1 MPRFHVTVR
10 TPDGALRLDEQ
21 EASSRFEVAH
31 RLRREGVTVV
41 RVAEADALTIG
52 RPSRRALVVFT
63 RQCTVML
70 AAGLP
75 LTEVLQRMAQQPARP
90 AIGTVAQRLQ
100 HAVESGASLSH
111 AMASERRV
119 FSPMYVAM
127 VGAGEQSGALISV
140 MERLAHWLEQRDAVQ
155 RRVLGALLYP
165 AVVVVTA
172 IAAVVVLLWTVVPTF
187 DAMLADAGV
196 SLPTATRWVV
206 HVSALVREHGTL
218 AAATLVATGLM
229 IAFDMR
235 SDAGRQR
242 RDRALYAVPVAGPL
256 LRQAS
261 VARSARTLAMLL
273 TAGVGVLS
281 ALDLTSRA
289 AGAGVMS
296 AALREVQRRVAA
308 GEGLADA
315 FAATG
320 AFPAMTVSMLAVGER
335 TGALSDMLERLAA
348 YYEQIVEAATRDLL
362 ALMEPL
368 LMLVV
373 GAVIAGVVVAMYL
386 PVFEMISAV

>member
-1 MPRFHVTVR
+1 M
-10 TPDGALRLDEQ
+10 
-21 EASSRFEVAH
+21 
-31 RLRREGVTVV
+31 
-41 RVAEADALTIG
+41 
-52 RPSRRALVVFT
+52 VFT

-75 LTEVLQRMAQQPARP
+75 LTEVLQRMAQQPARA
-90 AIGTVAQRLQ
+90 AIGAMAQRLQ
-100 HAVESGASLSH
+100 QAVESGASLSH

-119 FSPMYVAM
+119 FPPMYVAM
-127 VGAGEQSGALISV
+127 VGAGEQSGALVSV
-140 MERLAHWLEQRDAVQ
+140 MERLAHWLEQRDVVQ
-155 RRVLGALLYP
+155 RRVVGALLYP
-165 AVVVVTA
+165 AVVVMTA

-187 DAMLADAGV
+187 DAMLSEAGV
-196 SLPTATRWVV
+196 ALPAATRLVV
-206 HVSALVREHGTL
+206 QVSALVREYGTL
-218 AAATLVATGLM
+218 ATAVLLAAVLLV
-229 IAFDMR
+229 AFDMR

-242 RDRALYAVPVAGPL
+242 RDRALFAVPVAGPL

-261 VARSARTLAMLL
+261 EARSARTLAMLL

-281 ALDLTSRA
+281 ALELTARA
-289 AGAGVMS
+289 AGAGEMS

-335 TGALSDMLERLAA
+335 TGALAEMLERLAS
-348 YYEQIVEAATRDLL
+348 YYEHTVEAATRDLL

-368 LMLVV
+368 LMLAV
-373 GAVIAGVVVAMYL
+373 GAVIAGVVMAMYL